1 MVKRILVLL
10 LSGAMMWSCGS
21 DAEVE
26 NLEDIFPSDTLVI
39 DETYPEI
46 NNETVLNVMESLQVC
61 TQSDTVKTLPPCSNE
76 YFRIFPIGPEKE
88 LESGFLLEMRAGLF
102 GTPVKQLLV
111 IEKGFNKYQIIN
123 QYLGFLVE
131 ERTTKS
137 GYNDLLMGYE
147 DPEIGIVAIKHV
159 WDGEKYQP
167 TEVEEI
173 NGFFVKPEL
182 KDSINH
188 LFIDNFNAGY

>member
-1 MVKRILVLL
+1 MRLKLL
-10 LSGAMMWSCGS
+10 LISLLSFLFSCES
-21 DAEVE
+21 SPADEIQ
-26 NLEDIFPSDTLVI
+26 EDVFPSDTTVIAEDYPVI
-39 DETYPEI
+39 D
-46 NNETVLNVMESLQVC
+46 NETVLNVMESLQVC
-61 TQSDTVKTLPPCSNE
+61 TQSDTVLNLPPCSNE
-76 YFRIFPIGPEKE
+76 YFRVFPIGPEKA

-131 ERTTKS
+131 QRTTES
-137 GYNDLLMGYE
+137 GYNDLLMGY
-147 DPEIGIVAIKHV
+147 DDQEIGIVAIKHV
-159 WDGEKYQP
+159 WEGEKYQP
-167 TEVEEI
+167 IEVEEI
-173 NGFFVKPEL
+173 NGYFVKPEL

>member
-1 MVKRILVLL
+1 MFYKRILFVFLL
-10 LSGAMMWSCGS
+10 GLLISCES
-21 DAEVE
+21 NSTDEVE
-26 NLEDIFPSDTLVI
+26 VIMYPSDTLVI

-46 NNETVLNVMESLQVC
+46 DNETVLNIMESLQVC
-61 TQSDTVKTLPPCSNE
+61 TLSDTVVTLPPCSNE
-76 YFRIFPIGPEKE
+76 FFRVFPIGPDKE

-111 IEKGFNKYQIIN
+111 VEKSFNKYQIIN

-131 ERTTKS
+131 ERTTES
-137 GYNDLLMGYE
+137 GYNDLLMGYD

-173 NGFFVKPEL
+173 NGYYVKPEL